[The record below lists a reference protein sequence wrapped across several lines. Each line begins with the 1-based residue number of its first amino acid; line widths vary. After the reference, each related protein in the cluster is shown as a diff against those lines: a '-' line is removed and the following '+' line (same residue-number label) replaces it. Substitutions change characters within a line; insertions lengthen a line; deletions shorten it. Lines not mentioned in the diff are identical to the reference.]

1 LISVQSLY
9 LQFGDRVL
17 FDDLQFTL
25 REEGKYGLLGRNG
38 SGKTTLLKVLTGE
51 ISPDQGTIDIPGD
64 YTLGYLKQHF
74 DLDPLLTVR
83 ENAALAFAEIKNTE
97 ASLATLNEELADRT
111 DYESESYQTLIQK
124 ISDLTDKLT
133 YLGSEDTDAEI
144 ELVLK
149 GLGFSEITMD
159 EPTEKLSGGWKMRVQ
174 LAQILLSKPSVL
186 LLDEPTNHLDIDSII
201 WLEKFLKNYPGTV
214 VLISH
219 DRQFLDQVVTEVYEL
234 ERGRID
240 YYHSNYSGYLEQK
253 EARAA
258 IQQAAYVN
266 QQKMIAEKERT
277 IERFRANANR
287 ASMAKSMERSLQ
299 KLERIEEVVSD
310 AAPIKLTFP
319 PVRRSAQ
326 VVSKI
331 RNAGKSFGDNHVF
344 GGVNME
350 ILRGERIAFVGQNGQ
365 GKSTLT
371 RIIVGEWEPSEGEV
385 VMGGNVDLGYFAQNQ
400 VDFLPGN
407 KTILEYMEDES
418 PAEMRSQIRSIL
430 GAFLFEGDDVEK
442 KIKVLSGG
450 EKTRLAIARMLLDP
464 INFLVLDEPTHH
476 LDLQTKSILKN
487 ALEEYEGTLLVVSH
501 DRDLLEGL
509 TQKTY
514 EFRDGE
520 VKEYLGDV
528 EYFLLKREEDNMRAI
543 EARSASEPQKS
554 KSRNEKSD
562 PILSYAEKKA
572 LRNKVNSTER
582 QISNIERK
590 IDEYEVEM
598 MEPDFYERKESGD
611 ILKEHQ
617 ILQNKMEKLLNEWE
631 QLSLQMEAQEG

>member
-1 LISVQSLY
+1 MIAVQGLY

-25 REEGKYGLLGRNG
+25 REGGKYGLLGRNG

-51 ISPDQGTIDIPGD
+51 MSPHQGTIDIPGE

-74 DLDPLLTVR
+74 DLDPLLSVR

-97 ASLATLNEELADRT
+97 AKLAKLNAELADRI
-111 DYESESYQTLIQK
+111 DYESESYQMLIQK

-133 YLGSEDTDAEI
+133 YLGSEDKDAEV

-149 GLGFSEITMD
+149 GLGFSETTMD
-159 EPTEKLSGGWKMRVQ
+159 QSTEKLSGGWKMRVQ
-174 LAQILLSKPSVL
+174 LAQILLSAPSVL

-234 ERGRID
+234 ERGRIE
-240 YYHSNYSGYLEQK
+240 YYHTNYSGYIEQK
-253 EARAA
+253 KARIA
-258 IQQAAYVN
+258 IRQAAYVN

-287 ASMAKSMERSLQ
+287 ASIAKSMERSLQ
-299 KLERIEEVVSD
+299 KLDRIEEVASD
-310 AAPIKLTFP
+310 APPVNLTFP
-319 PVRRSAQ
+319 PVRRSAR

-344 GGVNME
+344 EGVNME

-385 VMGGNVDLGYFAQNQ
+385 VMGENVDLGYFAQNQ
-400 VDFLPGN
+400 VDFLPGD
-407 KTILEYMEDES
+407 KSILEYLEDES
-418 PAEMRSQIRSIL
+418 PAEMRSRVRSIL
-430 GAFLFEGDDVEK
+430 GAFLFEGDEVEK

-514 EFRDGE
+514 EFREGE

-528 EYFLLKREEDNMRAI
+528 EYFLQKREQDNMRAI
-543 EARSASEPQKS
+543 ETRSFSEPQKT
-554 KSRNEKSD
+554 KLPHEKTG
-562 PILSYAEKKA
+562 PVLSYAEKKA

-582 QISNIERK
+582 KISEIERK
-590 IDEYEVEM
+590 IDQYEVDM
-598 MEPDFYERKESGD
+598 MKPDFYEREEAGK
-611 ILKEHQ
+611 ILKDHQ
-617 ILQNKMEKLLNEWE
+617 FLQEKMENLLEEWE

>member
-1 LISVQSLY
+1 MISVQSLY

-418 PAEMRSQIRSIL
+418 PAEMRSQIRPIL

>member
-1 LISVQSLY
+1 MIAVQGLY

-25 REEGKYGLLGRNG
+25 REGGKYGLLGRNG

-51 ISPDQGTIDIPGD
+51 MSPHQGTIDIPGE

-74 DLDPLLTVR
+74 DLDPLLSVR

-97 ASLATLNEELADRT
+97 AKLAKLNAELADRI
-111 DYESESYQTLIQK
+111 DYESESYQMLIQK

-133 YLGSEDTDAEI
+133 YLGSEDKDAEV

-149 GLGFSEITMD
+149 GLGFSETTMD
-159 EPTEKLSGGWKMRVQ
+159 QSTEKLSGGWKMRVQ
-174 LAQILLSKPSVL
+174 LAQILLSAPSVL

-234 ERGRID
+234 ERGRIE
-240 YYHSNYSGYLEQK
+240 YYHTNYSGYIEQK
-253 EARAA
+253 KARIA
-258 IQQAAYVN
+258 IRQAAYVN

-299 KLERIEEVVSD
+299 KLDRIEEVASD
-310 AAPIKLTFP
+310 APPVNLTFP
-319 PVRRSAQ
+319 PVRRSAR

-344 GGVNME
+344 EGVNME

-385 VMGGNVDLGYFAQNQ
+385 VMGENVDLGYFAQNQ
-400 VDFLPGN
+400 VDFLPGDRS
-407 KTILEYMEDES
+407 ILEYLEDES
-418 PAEMRSQIRSIL
+418 PAEMRSRVRSIL
-430 GAFLFEGDDVEK
+430 GAFLFEGDEVEK

-514 EFRDGE
+514 EFREGE

-528 EYFLLKREEDNMRAI
+528 EYFLQKREQDNMRAI
-543 EARSASEPQKS
+543 ETRSFSEPQKT
-554 KSRNEKSD
+554 KLPHEKTG
-562 PILSYAEKKA
+562 PVLSYAEKKA

-582 QISNIERK
+582 KISEIERK
-590 IDEYEVEM
+590 IDQYEVDM
-598 MEPDFYERKESGD
+598 MKPDFYEREEAGK
-611 ILKEHQ
+611 ILKDHQ
-617 ILQNKMEKLLNEWE
+617 FLQEKMENLLEEWE